1 MKNRF
6 GFVEAIGVRLDALI
20 SILSF
25 PLKLAW
31 MHFRFVLLVFSVL
44 LLSNGASGQLE
55 DVSAQ
60 SIVSGSAGGSFSGC
74 GLSCADFNGDGW
86 DDITLSETEGT
97 IKLYA
102 GGPNGPE
109 LTQILTGTGE
119 GRGVLWI
126 DVDEDGDLDLWV
138 VRFEGA
144 LELHIQG
151 PDGTLTE
158 EGVERGLPQ
167 LEGWRPRGL
176 SANDYDRDGD
186 LDVYITTYHI
196 DTQEAFYPNLFLRND
211 GTGHFAEVAAEAGV
225 GNGIQTTF
233 QGGWLDYDDDGW
245 DDLWVIND
253 RFLFSNSL
261 YRNLGDGT
269 FEDVAPELGLDVN
282 LDPMTATIF
291 DPDQD
296 GDWDLFST
304 DVANFAHQ
312 FFECTDTGYVDVA
325 DAVGVSGVSDYGW
338 GGCVVDIDGDRRE
351 DLMVAT
357 NFFPSESPSD
367 NRIYMN
373 VEAGLGFN
381 ENSAIWPNEQ
391 YPVYNLGRFDLDQDR
406 SPDIACHG
414 SLPTVQLLRTT
425 NDGGASRLALRLVG
439 TESNSHAVGARI
451 KVHSGG
457 KVQMQQVDAGAD
469 YQTQHAFTRFFGM
482 GDLVSVDSIEVRW
495 PTGITETWYGLSAD
509 TAAALIEGTSTAAL
523 VEVERECPWEPQ
535 GWLLPFPSDSVAM
548 TWNGLPVDSD
558 TVWATT
564 SGLHVLEATWW
575 DGRFSWTQMVG
586 VTVEPIPK
594 LEVTVSPA
602 ACPWDSA
609 LVQWSAP
616 DSGTVT
622 VNDELPITDVW
633 WASEA
638 VDSLSLVW
646 MHPDG
651 CQLDSIVSVEIP
663 EAVDIE
669 WTLLD
674 APCAGETGEAE
685 ATITG
690 GTPPWSAVWLGLD
703 SDALVAGVYPV
714 QFTDAVGCL
723 VANSVTIEEPDSLD
737 VEISLSYAGLSDT
750 AQVNLSISGGTLPY
764 LVDWSG
770 GFGGGALL
778 APGFLGWLVE
788 DAQGC
793 IAFGTVEVPSNPL
806 QSVETMAPVHGC
818 VREEGGIRILGQD
831 FAGLEVEL
839 HDLTGRLLFRGNVLE
854 SGRIPYRV
862 DGVVLV
868 RLTDRLGRSSV
879 WVR

>member
-1 MKNRF
+1 
-6 GFVEAIGVRLDALI
+6 
-20 SILSF
+20 
-25 PLKLAW
+25 
-31 MHFRFVLLVFSVL
+31 MHFRFVLLALGVL
-44 LLSNGASGQLE
+44 LGLNEASGQLE

-60 SIVSGSAGGSFSGC
+60 YIVSGSAGGSFSGC

-102 GGPNGPE
+102 GGPAGPE
-109 LTQILTGTGE
+109 LTQTLTGTGE

-138 VRFEGA
+138 ARFEGA

-151 PDGTLTE
+151 PDGSLTE
-158 EGVERGLPQ
+158 EGVARGLPQ

-196 DTQEAFYPNLFLRND
+196 DVQDAFYPNLLLRND
-211 GTGHFAEVAAEAGV
+211 GSGYFAEVAEDAGV

-253 RFLFSNSL
+253 RLLFSNSL

-269 FEDVAPELGLDVN
+269 FEDVAPDLGLDVN

-304 DVANFAHQ
+304 DVVNFAHQ

-325 DAVGVSGVSDYGW
+325 DAVGVSGIPDYGW

-367 NRIYMN
+367 NRVYMN
-373 VEAGLGFN
+373 VESGLGFN
-381 ENSAIWPNEQ
+381 ENSALWPNEQ
-391 YPVYNLGRFDLDQDR
+391 YPLYNLGRFDLDQDR

-469 YQTQHAFTRFFGM
+469 YQTQHTFTRFFGM

-509 TAAALIEGTSTAAL
+509 TAAVLIEGTSTAAL

-535 GWLLPFPSDSVAM
+535 GWVLPFPSDSVAM
-548 TWNGLPVDSD
+548 IWNGLSVDAD

-564 SGLHVLEATWW
+564 SGLHMLEATWW
-575 DGRFSWTQMVG
+575 DGRFSWTQTVG
-586 VTVEPIPK
+586 ATVEPIPT
-594 LEVTVSPA
+594 LAVTVSLA
-602 ACPWDSA
+602 LCPWDSA
-609 LVQWSAP
+609 LVQWVAP
-616 DSGTVT
+616 DSGMVT
-622 VNDELPITDVW
+622 VNGEIPFDGVW
-633 WASEA
+633 WESETL
-638 VDSLSLVW
+638 DSLSLVW

-651 CQLDSIVSVEIP
+651 CLLDSVVSVVIP
-663 EAVDIE
+663 DPVNIE

-674 APCAGETGEAE
+674 APCAGEVGEA
-685 ATITG
+685 APTLSG
-690 GTPPWSAVWLGLD
+690 GTPPWSVDWMGLEP
-703 SDALVAGVYPV
+703 DALPAGDHSV
-714 QFTDAVGCL
+714 QFTDAVGCVVL
-723 VANSVTIEEPDSLD
+723 DTIAIGEPDSLEVD
-737 VEISLSYAGLSDT
+737 ISLSYAGLSDT
-750 AQVNLSISGGTLPY
+750 AQVTLSVSGGTLPY

-770 GFGGGALL
+770 GFGDGALL

-793 IAFGTVEVPSNPL
+793 LAFGTVEVSSNPL
-806 QSVETMAPVHGC
+806 QSVEALASVHGC
-818 VREEGGIRILGQD
+818 VREEGAIRFIGPDVSSLD
-831 FAGLEVEL
+831 VEL
-839 HDLTGRLLFRGNVLE
+839 HDLSGRLLFQGKTKD
-854 SGRIPYRV
+854 SGRIPFTAEGAVLIRV
-862 DGVVLV
+862 RDW
-868 RLTDRLGRSSV
+868 LGRSSV

>member
-1 MKNRF
+1 
-6 GFVEAIGVRLDALI
+6 
-20 SILSF
+20 
-25 PLKLAW
+25 
-31 MHFRFVLLVFSVL
+31 MHFRFVLLALGVL
-44 LLSNGASGQLE
+44 LGLNEASGQLE

-60 SIVSGSAGGSFSGC
+60 YIVSGSAGGSFSGC

-102 GGPNGPE
+102 GGPAGPE
-109 LTQILTGTGE
+109 LTQTLTGTGE

-138 VRFEGA
+138 ARFEGA

-151 PDGTLTE
+151 PDGSLTE
-158 EGVERGLPQ
+158 EGVARGLPQ

-196 DTQEAFYPNLFLRND
+196 DVQDAFYPNLLLRND
-211 GTGHFAEVAAEAGV
+211 GIGYFAEVAEDAGV

-253 RFLFSNSL
+253 RLLFSNSL

-269 FEDVAPELGLDVN
+269 FEDVAPDLGLDVN
-282 LDPMTATIF
+282 LDPMTATTF

-304 DVANFAHQ
+304 DVVNFAHQ

-325 DAVGVSGVSDYGW
+325 DAVGVSGIPDYGW

-367 NRIYMN
+367 NRVYMN
-373 VEAGLGFN
+373 VESGLGFN
-381 ENSAIWPNEQ
+381 ENSALWPNEQ
-391 YPVYNLGRFDLDQDR
+391 YPLYNLGRFDLDQDR

-469 YQTQHAFTRFFGM
+469 YQTQHTFTRFFGM

-509 TAAALIEGTSTAAL
+509 TAAVLIEGTSTAAL

-535 GWLLPFPSDSVAM
+535 GWVLPFPSDSVAM
-548 TWNGLPVDSD
+548 IWNGLSVDAD

-564 SGLHVLEATWW
+564 SGLHMLEATWW
-575 DGRFSWTQMVG
+575 DGRFSWTQTVG
-586 VTVEPIPK
+586 ATVEPIPT
-594 LEVTVSPA
+594 LAVTVSLA
-602 ACPWDSA
+602 LCPWDSA
-609 LVQWSAP
+609 LVQWVAP
-616 DSGTVT
+616 DSGMVT
-622 VNDELPITDVW
+622 VNGEIPFDGVW
-633 WASEA
+633 WESETL
-638 VDSLSLVW
+638 DSLSLVW

-651 CQLDSIVSVEIP
+651 CLLDSVVSVVIP
-663 EAVDIE
+663 DPVNIE

-674 APCAGETGEAE
+674 APCAGEVGEA
-685 ATITG
+685 APTLSG
-690 GTPPWSAVWLGLD
+690 GTPPWSVDWMGLEP
-703 SDALVAGVYPV
+703 DALPAGDHSV
-714 QFTDAVGCL
+714 QFTDAVGCVVL
-723 VANSVTIEEPDSLD
+723 DTIAIGEPDSLEVD
-737 VEISLSYAGLSDT
+737 ISLSYAGLSDT
-750 AQVNLSISGGTLPY
+750 AQVTLSVSGGTLPY
-764 LVDWSG
+764 FVDWSG
-770 GFGGGALL
+770 GFGDGALL

-793 IAFGTVEVPSNPL
+793 LAFGTVEVSSNPL
-806 QSVETMAPVHGC
+806 QSVEALASVHGC
-818 VREEGGIRILGQD
+818 VREEGAIRFIGPDVSSLD
-831 FAGLEVEL
+831 VEL
-839 HDLTGRLLFRGNVLE
+839 HDLSGRLLFQGKTKD
-854 SGRIPYRV
+854 SGRIPFTAEGAVLIRV
-862 DGVVLV
+862 RDW
-868 RLTDRLGRSSV
+868 LGRSSV

>member
-1 MKNRF
+1 MKSRF
-6 GFVEAIGVRLDALI
+6 GSVEAIGVRLDALI

-25 PLKLAW
+25 PLKLTW

-60 SIVSGSAGGSFSGC
+60 YIVSGSAGGSFSGC

-102 GGPNGPE
+102 GGPAGPE
-109 LTQILTGTGE
+109 LTQTLTGTGE

-138 VRFEGA
+138 ARFEGG

-151 PDGTLTE
+151 PDGSLTE
-158 EGVERGLPQ
+158 EGVARGLPQ

-196 DTQEAFYPNLFLRND
+196 DVQDAFYPNLLLRND
-211 GTGHFAEVAAEAGV
+211 GSGHFAEVAEDAGV

-304 DVANFAHQ
+304 DVVNFAHQ

-325 DAVGVSGVSDYGW
+325 DAVGVSGIPDYGW

-357 NFFPSESPSD
+357 NFFPSETPSD
-367 NRIYMN
+367 NRVYMN
-373 VEAGLGFN
+373 VESGLGFN
-381 ENSAIWPNEQ
+381 ENSALWPNEQ
-391 YPVYNLGRFDLDQDR
+391 YPLYNLGRFDLDQDR

-469 YQTQHAFTRFFGM
+469 YQTQHTFTRFFGM
-482 GDLVSVDSIEVRW
+482 GDLMSVDSIEVRW

-509 TAAALIEGTSTAAL
+509 TAAVLIEGTSTAAL
-523 VEVERECPWEPQ
+523 VEVERDCPWEPQ
-535 GWLLPFPSDSVAM
+535 GWVLPFPSDSVAM
-548 TWNGLPVDSD
+548 TWNGLSVDAD

-564 SGLHVLEATWW
+564 SGLHMLEATWW

-586 VTVEPIPK
+586 ATVEPIPTFA
-594 LEVTVSPA
+594 VSVSPA
-602 ACPWDSA
+602 LCPWDSA
-609 LVQWSAP
+609 LVQWVAP
-616 DSGTVT
+616 DSGMVT
-622 VNDELPITDVW
+622 VNGELPSDGVW
-633 WASEA
+633 WESETL
-638 VDSLSLVW
+638 DSLSLVW

-651 CQLDSIVSVEIP
+651 CLLDSVVSVVIP
-663 EAVDIE
+663 DPVDIE

-674 APCAGETGEAE
+674 APCAGEVGEA
-685 ATITG
+685 APTLSG
-690 GTPPWSAVWLGLD
+690 GTPPWSVDWMGLEP
-703 SDALVAGVYPV
+703 DALPAGDHSV
-714 QFTDAVGCL
+714 QFTDAVGCVVL
-723 VANSVTIEEPDSLD
+723 DTVAIGEPDSLAVD
-737 VEISLSYAGLSDT
+737 INLSYAGLSDT
-750 AQVNLSISGGTLPY
+750 AQVTLSVSGGTLPY

-770 GFGGGALL
+770 GFGDGALL

-793 IAFGTVEVPSNPL
+793 IAFGTIEVSSNPL
-806 QSVETMAPVHGC
+806 QSVEAMALVQGC
-818 VREEGGIRILGQD
+818 VREEGTIRFIGPD
-831 FAGLEVEL
+831 VSGLDVEL
-839 HDLTGRLLFRGNVLE
+839 HDLSGRLLFQGKTE
-854 SGRIPYRV
+854 GSGRIPFTAEGAVLIRV
-862 DGVVLV
+862 RDW
-868 RLTDRLGRSSV
+868 LGRSSV

>member
-1 MKNRF
+1 
-6 GFVEAIGVRLDALI
+6 
-20 SILSF
+20 
-25 PLKLAW
+25 
-31 MHFRFVLLVFSVL
+31 MHFRFVLLALGVL
-44 LLSNGASGQLE
+44 LGLNEASGQLE

-60 SIVSGSAGGSFSGC
+60 YIVSGSAGGSFSGC

-102 GGPNGPE
+102 GGPAGPE
-109 LTQILTGTGE
+109 LTQTLTGTGE

-138 VRFEGA
+138 ARFEGA

-151 PDGTLTE
+151 PDGSLTE
-158 EGVERGLPQ
+158 EGVARGLPQ

-196 DTQEAFYPNLFLRND
+196 DVQDAFYPNLLLRND
-211 GTGHFAEVAAEAGV
+211 GSGHFAEVAEDAGV

-304 DVANFAHQ
+304 DVVNFAHQ

-325 DAVGVSGVSDYGW
+325 DAVGVSGIPDYGW

-367 NRIYMN
+367 NRVYMN
-373 VEAGLGFN
+373 VESGLGFN
-381 ENSAIWPNEQ
+381 ENSALWPNEQ
-391 YPVYNLGRFDLDQDR
+391 YPLYNLGRFDLDQDR

-469 YQTQHAFTRFFGM
+469 YQTQHTFTRFFGM

-509 TAAALIEGTSTAAL
+509 TAAVLIEGTSTAAL

-535 GWLLPFPSDSVAM
+535 GWVLPFPSDSVAM
-548 TWNGLPVDSD
+548 TWNGLSVDAD

-564 SGLHVLEATWW
+564 SGLHMLEATWW

-586 VTVEPIPK
+586 ATVEPIPT
-594 LEVTVSPA
+594 LAVTVSPA
-602 ACPWDSA
+602 LCPWDSA
-609 LVQWSAP
+609 LVQWVAP
-616 DSGTVT
+616 DSGMVT
-622 VNDELPITDVW
+622 VNGEIPSDGVW
-633 WASEA
+633 WESETL
-638 VDSLSLVW
+638 DSLSLVW

-651 CQLDSIVSVEIP
+651 CLLDSVVAVVIP
-663 EAVDIE
+663 DPVNIE

-674 APCAGETGEAE
+674 APCAGEVGEA
-685 ATITG
+685 APILSG
-690 GTPPWSAVWLGLD
+690 GTPPWSVDWMGLEP
-703 SDALVAGVYPV
+703 DALPAGDHSV
-714 QFTDAVGCL
+714 QFTDAVGCVVL
-723 VANSVTIEEPDSLD
+723 DTIAIGEPDSLEVD
-737 VEISLSYAGLSDT
+737 ISLSYAGLSDT
-750 AQVNLSISGGTLPY
+750 AQVTLSVSGGTLPY

-770 GFGGGALL
+770 GFGDGALL

-793 IAFGTVEVPSNPL
+793 IAFGTVEVSSNPL
-806 QSVETMAPVHGC
+806 QSVEALASVHGC
-818 VREEGGIRILGQD
+818 VREEGAIRFI
-831 FAGLEVEL
+831 GLDVSGLDVEL
-839 HDLTGRLLFRGNVLE
+839 HDLNGRLLFQGKTKD
-854 SGRIPYRV
+854 SGRIPFTAEGAVLIRV
-862 DGVVLV
+862 KDW
-868 RLTDRLGRSSV
+868 LGRSSV

>member
-1 MKNRF
+1 
-6 GFVEAIGVRLDALI
+6 
-20 SILSF
+20 
-25 PLKLAW
+25 
-31 MHFRFVLLVFSVL
+31 MHFRFVLLALGVL
-44 LLSNGASGQLE
+44 LGLNEASGQLE

-60 SIVSGSAGGSFSGC
+60 YIVSGSAGGSFSGC

-102 GGPNGPE
+102 GGPAGPE
-109 LTQILTGTGE
+109 LTQTLTGTGE

-138 VRFEGA
+138 ARFEGA

-151 PDGTLTE
+151 PDGSLTE
-158 EGVERGLPQ
+158 EGVARGLPQ

-196 DTQEAFYPNLFLRND
+196 DVQDAFYPNLLLRND
-211 GTGHFAEVAAEAGV
+211 GSGYFAEVAEDAGV

-253 RFLFSNSL
+253 RLLFSNSL

-269 FEDVAPELGLDVN
+269 FEDVAPDLGLDVN
-282 LDPMTATIF
+282 LDPMTATTF

-304 DVANFAHQ
+304 DVVNFAHQ

-325 DAVGVSGVSDYGW
+325 DAVGVSGIPDYGW

-367 NRIYMN
+367 NRVYMN
-373 VEAGLGFN
+373 VESGLGFN
-381 ENSAIWPNEQ
+381 ENSALWPNEQ
-391 YPVYNLGRFDLDQDR
+391 YPLYNLGRFDLDQDR

-469 YQTQHAFTRFFGM
+469 YQTQHTFTRFFGM

-509 TAAALIEGTSTAAL
+509 TAAVLIEGTSTAAL
-523 VEVERECPWEPQ
+523 IEVERECPWEPQ
-535 GWLLPFPSDSVAM
+535 GWVLPFPSDSVAM
-548 TWNGLPVDSD
+548 IWNGLSVDAD

-564 SGLHVLEATWW
+564 SGLHMLEATWW
-575 DGRFSWTQMVG
+575 DGRFSWTQTVG
-586 VTVEPIPK
+586 ATVEPIPT
-594 LEVTVSPA
+594 LAVTVSPA
-602 ACPWDSA
+602 LCPWDSA
-609 LVQWSAP
+609 LVQWVAP
-616 DSGTVT
+616 DSGMVT
-622 VNDELPITDVW
+622 VNGEIPFDGVW
-633 WASEA
+633 WESETL
-638 VDSLSLVW
+638 DSLSLVW

-651 CQLDSIVSVEIP
+651 CLLDSVVSVVIP
-663 EAVDIE
+663 DPVNIE

-674 APCAGETGEAE
+674 APCAGEVGEA
-685 ATITG
+685 APTLSG
-690 GTPPWSAVWLGLD
+690 GTPPWSVDWMGLEP
-703 SDALVAGVYPV
+703 DALPAGDHSV
-714 QFTDAVGCL
+714 QFTDAVGCVVL
-723 VANSVTIEEPDSLD
+723 DTIAIGEPDSLEVD
-737 VEISLSYAGLSDT
+737 ISLSYAGLSDT
-750 AQVNLSISGGTLPY
+750 AQVTLSVSGGTLPY
-764 LVDWSG
+764 FVDWSG
-770 GFGGGALL
+770 GFGDGALL

-793 IAFGTVEVPSNPL
+793 LAFGTVEVSSNPL
-806 QSVETMAPVHGC
+806 QSVEALASVHGC
-818 VREEGGIRILGQD
+818 VREEGAIRFIGPDVSSLD
-831 FAGLEVEL
+831 VEL
-839 HDLTGRLLFRGNVLE
+839 HDLSGRLLFQGKTKD
-854 SGRIPYRV
+854 SGRIPFTAEGAVLIRV
-862 DGVVLV
+862 RDW
-868 RLTDRLGRSSV
+868 LGRSSV

>member
-1 MKNRF
+1 
-6 GFVEAIGVRLDALI
+6 
-20 SILSF
+20 
-25 PLKLAW
+25 
-31 MHFRFVLLVFSVL
+31 MHFRFVLLALGVL
-44 LLSNGASGQLE
+44 LGLNEASGQLE

-60 SIVSGSAGGSFSGC
+60 YIVSGSAGGSFSGC

-102 GGPNGPE
+102 GGPAGPE
-109 LTQILTGTGE
+109 LTQTLTGTGE

-138 VRFEGA
+138 ARFEGA

-151 PDGTLTE
+151 PDGSLTE
-158 EGVERGLPQ
+158 EGVARGLPQ

-196 DTQEAFYPNLFLRND
+196 DVQDAFYPNLLLRND
-211 GTGHFAEVAAEAGV
+211 GSGYFAEVAEDAGV

-253 RFLFSNSL
+253 RLLFSNSL

-269 FEDVAPELGLDVN
+269 FEDVAPDLGLDVN

-304 DVANFAHQ
+304 DVVNFAHQ

-325 DAVGVSGVSDYGW
+325 DAVGVSGIPDYGW

-367 NRIYMN
+367 NRVYMN
-373 VEAGLGFN
+373 VESGLGFN
-381 ENSAIWPNEQ
+381 ENSALWPNEQ
-391 YPVYNLGRFDLDQDR
+391 YPLYNLGRFDLDQDR

-469 YQTQHAFTRFFGM
+469 YQTQHTFTRFFGM

-509 TAAALIEGTSTAAL
+509 TAAVLIEGTSTAAL
-523 VEVERECPWEPQ
+523 IEVERECPWEPQ
-535 GWLLPFPSDSVAM
+535 GWVLPFPSDSVAM
-548 TWNGLPVDSD
+548 IWNGLSVDAD

-564 SGLHVLEATWW
+564 SGLHMLEVTWW
-575 DGRFSWTQMVG
+575 DGRFSWTQTVG
-586 VTVEPIPK
+586 ATVEPIPT
-594 LEVTVSPA
+594 LAVTVSPA
-602 ACPWDSA
+602 LCPWDSA
-609 LVQWSAP
+609 LVQWVAP
-616 DSGTVT
+616 DSGMVT
-622 VNDELPITDVW
+622 VNGEIPFDGVW
-633 WASEA
+633 WESETL
-638 VDSLSLVW
+638 DSLSLVW

-651 CQLDSIVSVEIP
+651 CLLDSVVSVVIP
-663 EAVDIE
+663 DPVNIE

-674 APCAGETGEAE
+674 APCAGEVGEA
-685 ATITG
+685 APTLSG
-690 GTPPWSAVWLGLD
+690 GTPPWSVDWMGLEP
-703 SDALVAGVYPV
+703 DALPAGDHSV
-714 QFTDAVGCL
+714 QFTDAVGCVVL
-723 VANSVTIEEPDSLD
+723 DTIAIGEPDSLEVD
-737 VEISLSYAGLSDT
+737 ISLSYAGLSDT
-750 AQVNLSISGGTLPY
+750 AQVTLSVSGGTLPY

-770 GFGGGALL
+770 GFGDGALL

-793 IAFGTVEVPSNPL
+793 LAFGTVEVSSNPL
-806 QSVETMAPVHGC
+806 QSVEALASVHGC
-818 VREEGGIRILGQD
+818 VREEGAIRFIGPDVSSLD
-831 FAGLEVEL
+831 VEL
-839 HDLTGRLLFRGNVLE
+839 HDLSGRLLFQGKTKD
-854 SGRIPYRV
+854 SGRIPFTAEGAVLIRV
-862 DGVVLV
+862 RDW
-868 RLTDRLGRSSV
+868 LGRSSV